1 MAKAPLGTVLRHIR
15 GLALAEETRGLTDR
29 ELLERFRADRD
40 EGAFA
45 ALVQRHAALVWGV
58 CRGVLRHDQD
68 AEDAWQASFLVLA
81 RQAASVRKAEAL
93 AGYLYGVAYRVALMA
108 KRQAAARRARERQ
121 ERDMPP
127 DNPPDEAALRELQT
141 LLAEEVQR
149 LGEKYRAPFV
159 LCCLEG
165 KSRVEA
171 AAELGWKEGT
181 VSSRLAQARE
191 RLRERL
197 ARRGVALPAVLCAVA
212 LVRPADAGLAA
223 LFEATVRAAVSP
235 AAGSGVAV
243 SARVLDLMKGATKTM
258 LATQTKMALALV
270 VAAGLMTGGVGTAV
284 NRAGPAT
291 GVGAGAP
298 EGRPEKEAD
307 DPGSR
312 PSGRDQSTEPKVD
325 PAPRASGE
333 LVADLFRDM
342 TPASGVQVTYRNGQ
356 EAGHY
361 APLEEVGGGVALID
375 FDSDGLPD
383 IFIVGGGLYA
393 GAEKNLI
400 QGLPCRLYRNKGNWK
415 FEDVTVAAGLA
426 TPRFFSHGC
435 AVADYDCDG
444 YPDLVVTGYGGLTL
458 YHNESDGKGGR
469 RFVDVTRKAGLT
481 GITWGTSAAWADLD
495 GDGLPDLYVCQYH
508 DWSLDNNP
516 VCYDGKGRRDVCPPK
531 QFQAL
536 PHKLFR
542 NNGDGTFTD
551 VSKSAGLRGPRT
563 DKDYEELTWMNKQSR
578 DNLRAGDQAKEYGKG
593 LGVVVVDVNA
603 DGKPD
608 VFVAN
613 DTADNFLYL
622 NRSLPGHIR
631 LEEVGMAAGVAR
643 DDRGVPNGSHGTAA
657 ADVANQGRP
666 TLLATTYEFE
676 NPALWANRE
685 ERAGIVY
692 RYATH
697 SAGLSALGQQYV
709 GWGTGFIDL
718 DQDGWADLVIV
729 NGHDLRFPR
738 GGKRGQRPVL
748 MRNTGDGKFVD
759 VTNRG
764 GPYFRTEHVGRGLAI
779 GDLDNDG
786 RADLVISHV
795 NEPVVLLR
803 NVVDVGN
810 HWLGVELVGK
820 GRRDVVGAR
829 VVVEAGDLRLT
840 RFAQGGG
847 SYLSSGDRRVLFG
860 LGTAERIDRLTV
872 TWGSGNEQT
881 WTGEELRPD
890 RYWRLREG
898 QKKAQEMPGRP

>member
-29 ELLERFRADRD
+29 ELLARFQADRD

-45 ALVQRHAALVWGV
+45 ALVQRHATLVWGV

-81 RQAASVRKAEAL
+81 QQAASVRKAEAL

-108 KRQAAARRARERQ
+108 RRQAAARRARERL

-149 LGEKYRAPFV
+149 LGEKHRAPFV

-165 KSRVEA
+165 KSRAEA

-191 RLRERL
+191 HLRKRL
-197 ARRGVALPAVLCAVA
+197 ARRGVALSAVLCAVA
-212 LVRPADAGLAA
+212 LVRPAEAALAA
-223 LFEATVRAAVSP
+223 LSEATVRAAVSP
-235 AAGSGVAV
+235 AAGGGVAV
-243 SARVLDLMKGATKTM
+243 SARVLDLTKGATKTM

-298 EGRPEKEAD
+298 EGRPHREAED
-307 DPGSR
+307 
-312 PSGRDQSTEPKVD
+312 PSGKPSERDRSSEPKSD
-325 PAPRASGE
+325 SAPRPHGE

-356 EAGHY
+356 EAGHC

-375 FDSDGLPD
+375 YDGDGRPD
-383 IFIVGGGLYA
+383 IFIIGGGLYA

-400 QGLPCRLYRNKGNWK
+400 QGLPCRLYRNKGDWK
-415 FEDVTVAAGLA
+415 FEDVTESLGLG
-426 TPRFFSHGC
+426 TPRFYSHGC

-444 YPDLVVTGYGGLTL
+444 YPDLVVVGYGGLTL
-458 YHNESDGKGGR
+458 YHNESNGKGGR

-516 VCYDGKGRRDVCPPK
+516 ICRDGKGRRDICPPK
-531 QFQAL
+531 QFKAL
-536 PHKLFR
+536 PHKVFR

-563 DKDYEELTWMNKQSR
+563 DKDYEELTWMNKQVR
-578 DNLRAGDQAKEYGKG
+578 DNLRAGDEAKEYGKG
-593 LGVVVVDVNA
+593 LGVVIVDVNG

-608 VFVAN
+608 IFVAN
-613 DTADNFLYL
+613 DTVDNFLYM
-622 NRSLPGHIR
+622 NRSVLGHIR

-643 DDRGVPNGSHGTAA
+643 DDKGTPNSSHGTAA
-657 ADVANQGRP
+657 ADLNNKGRP
-666 TLLATTYEFE
+666 FLWCTTGEYE
-676 NPALWANRE
+676 NYALWANLG
-685 ERAGIVY
+685 ERAGMNF
-692 RYATH
+692 RYSTH
-697 SAGLSALGQQYV
+697 IAGIGAIGQLYV
-709 GWGTGFIDL
+709 GWGTGFLDL

-738 GGKRGQRPVL
+738 GGMRGQRPVL
-748 MRNTGDGKFVD
+748 MRNTGDGRFVD
-759 VTNRG
+759 ITDRG
-764 GPYFRTEHVGRGLAI
+764 GPYFRTEHCGRGLAI

-786 RADLVISHV
+786 RLDLVVSHV
-795 NEPVVLLR
+795 NEPVVLLH
-803 NVVDVGN
+803 NEADVGK

-829 VVVEAGDLRLT
+829 VVVEVGGRRLT

-847 SYLSSGDRRVLFG
+847 SYLSSGDRRLLFG

-872 TWGSGNEQT
+872 TWATGNEQT
-881 WTGEELRPD
+881 WSGDELRPD

-898 QKKAQEMPGRP
+898 QKKPDNMPGRP